1 MPSEDDLDRDG
12 ILLEF
17 ARMSG
22 LLYPLNPRN
31 FEDRWYALVGIELNR
46 LCRRIKCNAI
56 ATAQDSLWAGN
67 THIDPIRVAD
77 VIVKLGSDP
86 VCGEE
91 EQANSQGGY

>member
-1 MPSEDDLDRDG
+1 MDAQPLDKDAMNR
-12 ILLEF
+12 EF

-22 LLYPLNPRN
+22 MLYDLNPRN

-67 THIDPIRVAD
+67 THIDPIRVAN

-91 EQANSQGGY
+91 RRPNSQGGC